1 MRGVMT
7 APRQPRRA
15 WLATLLS
22 FCFPG
27 LGQAYAGDWAV
38 AALLATPVLLLVLG
52 IASIVVLSPGSI
64 TEQVFSTNFLIG
76 LFVLNLALLAWRIF
90 AVVHAGASNML
101 PAGSP
106 DHGHFSVRTHRRLTL
121 AAIGVAVLATFG
133 MHFYVALVVD
143 RFNTTLGAVFDEDDD
158 PGGGLIGN
166 IPLPSD
172 ATPVPE
178 PAEGRTNFLL
188 IGVDSAPGRDSSLTD
203 TILVVSVD
211 ARDESAVMVSIP
223 RDTGFA
229 PLPDTTIYPD
239 GIYPR
244 KINEL
249 AAEAERSPEL
259 WCPGMTI
266 ATEADAVACGV
277 RTLSRTVSL
286 YLGIPIQYHARIDLV
301 GFERLIDALGGVEL
315 CLPGRLVDPRYTDD
329 RRQQVGLILEAG
341 CRRYDGPGA
350 LAYARSRQGWIEMP
364 DGTTVA
370 QTDFDR
376 AERQQ
381 EVLVAIRD
389 ELDSGDLIFELPSV
403 LDAVSSTVDTDFPR
417 SRAPDLANLV
427 PLIAGPSIERVV
439 LGYPDY
445 VDLPVDPQANYVL
458 TPKRENIREEMED
471 LFATRDDPLEG
482 WYVGGED
489 ETPTP

>member
-1 MRGVMT
+1 MT

-38 AALLATPVLLLVLG
+38 AALLAIPVVLLVAGVAALIFV
-52 IASIVVLSPGSI
+52 APGSLA
-64 TEQVFSTNFLIG
+64 EQVFSANFLIG

-101 PAGSP
+101 PAGAP

-143 RFNTTLGAVFDEDDD
+143 RFNTTLGAVFEEDDTIG
-158 PGGGLIGN
+158 GGGLIGE

-172 ATPVPE
+172 ATPLPE
-178 PAEGRTNFLL
+178 PADGRTNFLL
-188 IGVDSAPGRDSSLTD
+188 IGVDSAPGRDSALTD

-229 PLPDTTIYPD
+229 PLADTSIYPD
-239 GIYPR
+239 GVYPR

-249 AAEAERSPEL
+249 AAEAQRSPEL
-259 WCPGMTI
+259 WCPGMVVD
-266 ATEADAVACGV
+266 ADADAVACGV
-277 RTLSRTVSL
+277 RTLSRSVSL
-286 YLGIPIQYHARIDLV
+286 YLGIPIHYHARIDLL

-315 CLPGRLVDPRYTDD
+315 CLPGRLVDPQYTDD
-329 RRQQVGLILEAG
+329 RRERTGLILEAG

-364 DGTTVA
+364 DGTTIS

-417 SRAPDLANLV
+417 SRAPALANLV
-427 PLIAGPSIERVV
+427 PLIAGPSIDRVV

-445 VDLPVDPQANYVL
+445 VDLPPDPQANYILV
-458 TPKRENIREEMED
+458 PKRDSIRDEMEE
-471 LFATRDDPLEG
+471 LFATLDEPLEG
-482 WYVGGED
+482 WYVGSDD